1 MKKFDQINVIP
12 FIDIMLVLLAIILM
26 TATFITQGKIEVNI
40 PSSSSEIKLRTDD
53 LAKLLTITK
62 EGKFYQDD
70 KLITLTELDRDLAAW
85 DKDKKITL
93 KVDAGTA
100 FQQFIKVTDLFA
112 KYELKKVSII
122 TLKNDEG

>member
-26 TATFITQGKIEVNI
+26 TATFISQGKIEVNI
-40 PSSSSEIKLRTDD
+40 PKSSSEIKLRTDD